1 MQHCVNEFV
10 KEHGQVRVCL
20 GTPVHQE
27 QNDWHDMTEILIKRD
42 IANHC
47 HPQTRTEQKSVVITN

>member
-10 KEHGQVRVCL
+10 KEHGQVRVCP

-27 QNDWHDMTEILIKRD
+27 QHDGHDMTEILIKMD
-42 IANHC
+42 IAKLSMLN
-47 HPQTRTEQKSVVITN
+47 S